1 VSTTATTSPAPN
13 RPAPPDK
20 PAGSSFNLNSVLVE
34 GRALIALI
42 VIIAIFGLLSDNYL
56 TAGNIVTIIKQ
67 VAFNAI
73 VALGML
79 LVILNGGIDLSVGS
93 TVGLTGAVAGN
104 LFRGVNLPLT
114 ELIMYPTVWVI
125 VIVAVAV
132 GMFVGW
138 LNGLL
143 IARLNLAPFIVTL
156 GMLYVARGLTQ
167 VLLNGQN
174 ITNELSGQPYLGN
187 TGFFDVF
194 ASRPLGL
201 PISAWVMILLA
212 VVFSLL
218 LTRTPFGRWLY
229 ATGSNERAAQLSG
242 VPVKR
247 VQSRIYVLSGMC
259 AGIVGILQVANI
271 SSSTADL
278 GQFYE
283 LNAIAAVVIGGAALS
298 GGRGTVRG
306 TIIGAFVIGFL
317 ANGLV
322 IVGVS
327 PFWQQVIT
335 GAVIILAV
343 AIDQIQQIV
352 QRRRNARRAE
362 ASARAAK
369 TARATAESS
378 VLCTT
383 RPNPFGPSPRGTPC
397 PIVRRSANG
406 CWRRCSPAHWL

>member
-1 VSTTATTSPAPN
+1 VSTTTTTPAPAGAG
-13 RPAPPDK
+13 PASSTK
-20 PAGSSFNLNSVLVE
+20 PSARSLNLNAVLVE
-34 GRALIALI
+34 GRALIALVI
-42 VIIAIFGLLSDNYL
+42 IIAIFAVMSDNYL
-56 TAGNIVTIIKQ
+56 TAGNLTTITKQ

-79 LVILNGGIDLSVGS
+79 VVILNGGIDLSVGS

-104 LFRGVNLPLT
+104 LFRGLDLPLT
-114 ELIMYPTVWVI
+114 EAIMFPKVWVI
-125 VIVAVAV
+125 VLIAV
-132 GMFVGW
+132 GVGMLVGW

-143 IARLNLAPFIVTL
+143 ISRLNLAPFIVTL
-156 GMLYVARGLTQ
+156 GMLYVARGLTE

-174 ITNELSGQPYLGN
+174 ITNELSGEEALGN
-187 TGFFDVF
+187 TGFFETF

-201 PISAWVMILLA
+201 PISAWVMIIFAIL
-212 VVFSLL
+212 FSIL

-247 VQSRIYVLSGMC
+247 VQTRIYVLAGLC
-259 AGIVGILQVANI
+259 AGVVGVLQVANI

-327 PFWQQVIT
+327 PFWQKVIT

-343 AIDQIQQIV
+343 AVDQIQQII
-352 QRRRNARRAE
+352 QKRRVARKAVANAKQANRQ
-362 ASARAAK
+362 
-369 TARATAESS
+369 
-378 VLCTT
+378 
-383 RPNPFGPSPRGTPC
+383 SPTPTG
-397 PIVRRSANG
+397 AN
-406 CWRRCSPAHWL
+406 A

>member
-1 VSTTATTSPAPN
+1 MSTTTRSTAPTG
-13 RPAPPDK
+13 AK
-20 PAGSSFNLNSVLVE
+20 PASSGSSSARALNLNAILVE
-34 GRALIALI
+34 GRALIALVI
-42 VIIAIFGLLSDNYL
+42 IIAIFAAMSDNYL
-56 TAGNIVTIIKQ
+56 TAGNLTTIIKQ

-73 VALGML
+73 IALGML
-79 LVILNGGIDLSVGS
+79 MVILNGGIDLSVGS

-104 LFRGVNLPLT
+104 LFRGLDLPFT
-114 ELIMYPTVWVI
+114 QAIMFPKVWVI
-125 VIVAVAV
+125 VIIAVAI
-132 GMFVGW
+132 GMLVGW

-156 GMLYVARGLTQ
+156 GMLYVARGLTE

-174 ITNELSGQPYLGN
+174 ITNELRGQEALGN

-201 PISAWVMILLA
+201 PISAWAMIVIA
-212 VVFSLL
+212 VIFSIV

-229 ATGSNERAAQLSG
+229 ATGSNERAAHLSG

-247 VQSRIYVLSGMC
+247 VQTRIYVLAGLC

-271 SSSTADL
+271 SSATADL
-278 GQFYE
+278 GEFYE

-327 PFWQQVIT
+327 PFWQKVIT

-343 AIDQIQQIV
+343 AVDQIQQII
-352 QRRRNARRAE
+352 QRQRNARRAVL
-362 ASARAAK
+362 AAQGNRTASSSAR
-369 TARATAESS
+369 T
-378 VLCTT
+378 
-383 RPNPFGPSPRGTPC
+383 G
-397 PIVRRSANG
+397 
-406 CWRRCSPAHWL
+406 

>member
-1 VSTTATTSPAPN
+1 VSTTTTAPAPAGPSPEATSPG
-13 RPAPPDK
+13 R
-20 PAGSSFNLNSVLVE
+20 SINLNSLLVE
-34 GRALIALI
+34 GRALIALVI
-42 VIIAIFGLLSDNYL
+42 IIAIFALLSDNYL
-56 TAGNIVTIIKQ
+56 TAGNLTTITKQ

-73 VALGML
+73 IALGML

-104 LFRGVNLPLT
+104 LFRGLDLPLT
-114 ELIMYPTVWVI
+114 EAIMFPKVWVI
-125 VIVAVAV
+125 VIIAVAV
-132 GMFVGW
+132 GMLVGW
-138 LNGLL
+138 VNGLL

-167 VLLNGQN
+167 VILNGQN
-174 ITNELSGQPYLGN
+174 ITNELTGEAALGN
-187 TGFFDVF
+187 TGFFTVF

-201 PISAWVMILLA
+201 PISAWVMIAFA
-212 VVFSLL
+212 VVFSIV

-242 VPVKR
+242 VPVKK
-247 VQSRIYVLSGMC
+247 VQTRIYVLSGLC
-259 AGIVGILQVANI
+259 AGVVGVLQVANI
-271 SSSTADL
+271 SSATADL

-327 PFWQQVIT
+327 PFWQTVIT

-343 AIDQIQQIV
+343 AVDQIQQIA
-352 QRRRNARRAE
+352 QRRRNARRA
-362 ASARAAK
+362 AAN
-369 TARATAESS
+369 
-378 VLCTT
+378 V
-383 RPNPFGPSPRGTPC
+383 
-397 PIVRRSANG
+397 RSASQQSASSTG
-406 CWRRCSPAHWL
+406 

>member
-1 VSTTATTSPAPN
+1 MSTTTTAPAPSGAG
-13 RPAPPDK
+13 PTASAAAP
-20 PAGSSFNLNSVLVE
+20 GRSFNLNAVLIE
-34 GRALIALI
+34 GRALIAL
-42 VIIAIFGLLSDNYL
+42 VIIVAIFAVLSDNYL
-56 TAGNIVTIIKQ
+56 TTGNLTTITKQ

-79 LVILNGGIDLSVGS
+79 MVILNGGIDLSVGS
-93 TVGLTGAVAGN
+93 TVGLTAAVAGN
-104 LFRGVNLPLT
+104 LFRGLNLPLT
-114 ELIMYPTVWVI
+114 EAIMFPKVWVI
-125 VIVAVAV
+125 VVLSVGV
-132 GMFVGW
+132 GMLVGW
-138 LNGLL
+138 LNGWL

-187 TGFFDVF
+187 TGFFEVF

-201 PISAWVMILLA
+201 PISAWVMIILA

-247 VQSRIYVLSGMC
+247 VQTRIYVISGFC
-259 AGIVGILQVANI
+259 AGVVGILQMANI

-343 AIDQIQQIV
+343 AVDQIQQII
-352 QRRRNARRAE
+352 QRRRSARRAV
-362 ASARAAK
+362 ANARAASRD
-369 TARATAESS
+369 ANPPAAT
-378 VLCTT
+378 
-383 RPNPFGPSPRGTPC
+383 
-397 PIVRRSANG
+397 
-406 CWRRCSPAHWL
+406 PA

>member
-1 VSTTATTSPAPN
+1 MTDTTTTPAP
-13 RPAPPDK
+13 AK
-20 PAGSSFNLNSVLVE
+20 TPAGRVPTASRFNVSSLLVE

-42 VIIAIFGLLSDNYL
+42 IIIVFFAILSSNYL
-56 TAGNIVTIIKQ
+56 TTANLTTITKQ

-73 VALGML
+73 IALGML

-104 LFRGVNLPLT
+104 LFRGLDLPLSKA
-114 ELIMYPTVWVI
+114 IMFPKVWVI
-125 VIVAVAV
+125 VILSLGV
-132 GMFVGW
+132 GMLIGW

-167 VLLNGQN
+167 VFLNGQN
-174 ITNELSGQPYLGN
+174 ITDELRGQPALGN
-187 TGFFDVF
+187 TGFLDTF

-201 PISAWVMILLA
+201 PLAAWVMIVLA
-212 VVFSLL
+212 VEFSIL

-229 ATGSNERAAQLSG
+229 ATGSNSRAAELSG

-247 VQSRIYVLSGMC
+247 VQTRIYVLSGLC
-259 AGIVGILQVANI
+259 AAVVGILQIANI

-322 IVGVS
+322 IIGVS
-327 PFWQQVIT
+327 PFWQQVVT

-343 AIDQIQQIV
+343 AVDQIQQIA
-352 QRRRNARRAE
+352 QRRRGARKAV
-362 ASARAAK
+362 ASVAQTRAA
-369 TARATAESS
+369 
-378 VLCTT
+378 
-383 RPNPFGPSPRGTPC
+383 TPT
-397 PIVRRSANG
+397 S
-406 CWRRCSPAHWL
+406 

>member
-1 VSTTATTSPAPN
+1 VSTTTATPAPSGTGQT
-13 RPAPPDK
+13 RSASTPAR
-20 PAGSSFNLNSVLVE
+20 SFNLNAILIE
-34 GRALIALI
+34 GRALIAL
-42 VIIAIFGLLSDNYL
+42 VIIVAIFAFLSDNYL
-56 TAGNIVTIIKQ
+56 TTGNLTTITKQ

-79 LVILNGGIDLSVGS
+79 MVILNGGIDLSVGS
-93 TVGLTGAVAGN
+93 TVGLTAAVAGN
-104 LFRGVNLPLT
+104 LFRGLNLPLT
-114 ELIMYPTVWVI
+114 EAVMFPKVWVI
-125 VIVAVAV
+125 VILAVAV
-132 GMFVGW
+132 GMLVG
-138 LNGLL
+138 LVNGLL

-187 TGFFDVF
+187 TGFFEVF

-201 PISAWVMILLA
+201 PISAWVMIILA
-212 VVFSLL
+212 VFFSIL

-247 VQSRIYVLSGMC
+247 VQTRIYVISGFC
-259 AGIVGILQVANI
+259 AALVGILQMANI

-343 AIDQIQQIV
+343 AVDQIQQII
-352 QRRRNARRAE
+352 QRRRSARRAVSN
-362 ASARAAK
+362 AKAAGRDDAPSVPTSA
-369 TARATAESS
+369 
-378 VLCTT
+378 
-383 RPNPFGPSPRGTPC
+383 
-397 PIVRRSANG
+397 
-406 CWRRCSPAHWL
+406 

>member
-1 VSTTATTSPAPN
+1 MTTATTTPAP
-13 RPAPPDK
+13 AA
-20 PAGSSFNLNSVLVE
+20 AGPEPTGKAAGRSFNLNAVLVE
-34 GRALIALI
+34 GRALIALLI
-42 VIIAIFGLLSDNYL
+42 IIAIFAALSDNYL
-56 TAGNIVTIIKQ
+56 STGNLTTITKQ

-93 TVGLTGAVAGN
+93 TVGLTAAVAGN
-104 LFRGVNLPLT
+104 LFRGLDLPLSQA
-114 ELIMYPTVWVI
+114 IMFPQVWVI
-125 VIVAVAV
+125 VVVAVAV
-132 GMFVGW
+132 GMLVGW
-138 LNGLL
+138 VNGLL

-156 GMLYVARGLTQ
+156 GMLYVARGLTE

-174 ITNELSGQPYLGN
+174 ITNELSGQPYLNN
-187 TGFFDVF
+187 TGFFTVF

-201 PISAWVMILLA
+201 PISAWVMILFA
-212 VVFSLL
+212 VVFSIV

-247 VQSRIYVLSGMC
+247 VQTRIYVLSGLC
-259 AGIVGILQVANI
+259 AGVVGILQMANI

-278 GQFYE
+278 GTFYE

-327 PFWQQVIT
+327 PFWQKVIT

-343 AIDQIQQIV
+343 AVDQIQQIV
-352 QRRRNARRAE
+352 QKRRNARRAV
-362 ASARAAK
+362 AAVRSGAAPK
-369 TARATAESS
+369 TA
-378 VLCTT
+378 
-383 RPNPFGPSPRGTPC
+383 
-397 PIVRRSANG
+397 
-406 CWRRCSPAHWL
+406 

>member
-1 VSTTATTSPAPN
+1 MTTTTPAPAGAG
-13 RPAPPDK
+13 PATAAKAP
-20 PAGSSFNLNSVLVE
+20 GRTFNLNAVLVE
-34 GRALIALI
+34 GRALIALVI
-42 VIIAIFGLLSDNYL
+42 IIAIFAILSDNYL
-56 TAGNIVTIIKQ
+56 STGNLTTITKQ

-73 VALGML
+73 VAIGML

-104 LFRGVNLPLT
+104 LFRGVQLPFT
-114 ELIMYPTVWVI
+114 DTTMFPKVWVI
-125 VIVAVAV
+125 VIISIGIGMLV
-132 GMFVGW
+132 GLV
-138 LNGLL
+138 NGLL
-143 IARLNLAPFIVTL
+143 ISRLNLAPFIVTL
-156 GMLYVARGLTQ
+156 GMLYVARGLTE
-167 VLLNGQN
+167 VILNGQN
-174 ITNELSGQPYLGN
+174 ITNELSGQPGLGN

-201 PISAWVMILLA
+201 PLSAWVMIVFA
-212 VVFSLL
+212 VVFSVV

-247 VQSRIYVLSGMC
+247 VQTRIYVLSGLC
-259 AGIVGILQVANI
+259 AGVVGVLQVANI

-298 GGRGTVRG
+298 GGRGTIRG

-327 PFWQQVIT
+327 PFWQKVIT

-343 AIDQIQQIV
+343 AVDQIQQIV
-352 QRRRNARRAE
+352 QRRRGARRAV
-362 ASARAAK
+362 ASAKVADRKPPTPAG
-369 TARATAESS
+369 
-378 VLCTT
+378 V
-383 RPNPFGPSPRGTPC
+383 GSPT
-397 PIVRRSANG
+397 
-406 CWRRCSPAHWL
+406 

>member
-1 VSTTATTSPAPN
+1 MNTDTITTSEKSSTAV
-13 RPAPPDK
+13 
-20 PAGSSFNLNSVLVE
+20 AGHGAARSFNINAVLME
-34 GRALIALI
+34 GRALIAL
-42 VIIAIFGLLSDNYL
+42 VIIVAIFAALSDNYL
-56 TAGNIVTIIKQ
+56 TTGNLTTITKQ

-104 LFRGVNLPLT
+104 LFRGLDMPFT
-114 ELIMYPTVWVI
+114 QMIMFPKVWVI
-125 VIVAVAV
+125 VLIAVAV

-167 VLLNGQN
+167 VFLDGQN
-174 ITNELSGQPYLGN
+174 ITNELRGQEGLGN
-187 TGFFDVF
+187 TGFFDTF
-194 ASRPLGL
+194 ASSPLGL
-201 PISAWVMILLA
+201 PISAWVMTLLA
-212 VVFSLL
+212 IAFSLL

-229 ATGSNERAAQLSG
+229 ASGSNERAAQLSG

-247 VQSRIYVLSGMC
+247 VQTRIYVLSGMC
-259 AGIVGILQVANI
+259 AGLVGVLQVANI

-335 GAVIILAV
+335 GGVIILAV
-343 AIDQIQQIV
+343 AVDQVQQMIQK
-352 QRRRNARRAE
+352 QRSARRAVANARLANQPRE
-362 ASARAAK
+362 SDSVTEPSA
-369 TARATAESS
+369 
-378 VLCTT
+378 
-383 RPNPFGPSPRGTPC
+383 
-397 PIVRRSANG
+397 
-406 CWRRCSPAHWL
+406 

>member
-1 VSTTATTSPAPN
+1 MSTTTTTPAPAGAG
-13 RPAPPDK
+13 PAAAAKSP
-20 PAGSSFNLNSVLVE
+20 GRSLNLNAVLVE

-42 VIIAIFGLLSDNYL
+42 IIIAIFALLSDNYL
-56 TAGNIVTIIKQ
+56 TAGNLTTITKQ

-73 VALGML
+73 IALGML
-79 LVILNGGIDLSVGS
+79 MVILNGGIDLSVGS
-93 TVGLTGAVAGN
+93 AVGLTGAVAGN
-104 LFRGVNLPLT
+104 LFRGVDLPLT
-114 ELIMYPTVWVI
+114 DAVMFPKLWVI
-125 VIVAVAV
+125 VILSVAV
-132 GMFVGW
+132 GMLVGW

-174 ITNELSGQPYLGN
+174 ITNELSGDPVLGN
-187 TGFFDVF
+187 TGFFTIF

-201 PISAWVMILLA
+201 PLSAWVMILFA
-212 VVFSLL
+212 VVFSII

-247 VQSRIYVLSGMC
+247 VQTRIYVLSGLC
-259 AGIVGILQVANI
+259 AGVVGILQVANI

-298 GGRGTVRG
+298 GGRGSVRG

-343 AIDQIQQIV
+343 AVDQIQQIV
-352 QRRRNARRAE
+352 QRRRNARRAVANARQANRE
-362 ASARAAK
+362 SAAAS
-369 TARATAESS
+369 
-378 VLCTT
+378 
-383 RPNPFGPSPRGTPC
+383 G
-397 PIVRRSANG
+397 
-406 CWRRCSPAHWL
+406 

>member
-1 VSTTATTSPAPN
+1 MSASTTTAPDTTETPKASN
-13 RPAPPDK
+13 
-20 PAGSSFNLNSVLVE
+20 GSGRSFNLNAVLME
-34 GRALIALI
+34 GRALIALLII
-42 VIIAIFGLLSDNYL
+42 VTIFAVLSDNYL
-56 TAGNIVTIIKQ
+56 TTGNLTTITKQ

-104 LFRGVNLPLT
+104 LFKGLDLPLT
-114 ELIMYPTVWVI
+114 QAIMFPKVWVI
-125 VIVAVAV
+125 VLIAV
-132 GMFVGW
+132 GVGMLVGW

-156 GMLYVARGLTQ
+156 GMLYVARGLTE

-174 ITNELSGQPYLGN
+174 ITNELRGQPGLGN
-187 TGFFDVF
+187 TGFFTVF
-194 ASRPLGL
+194 ASKPLGL
-201 PISAWVMILLA
+201 PISAWVMIVLA
-212 VVFSLL
+212 VIFSLL

-229 ATGSNERAAQLSG
+229 ASGSNERAAQLSG
-242 VPVKR
+242 VPVKK
-247 VQSRIYVLSGMC
+247 VQTRIYVLSGLC
-259 AGIVGILQVANI
+259 AGIVGVLQVANI
-271 SSSTADL
+271 SSATADL

-327 PFWQQVIT
+327 PFWQKVIT

-343 AIDQIQQIV
+343 AVDQIQQMIQT
-352 QRRRNARRAE
+352 QRSARRAV
-362 ASARAAK
+362 ANAK
-369 TARATAESS
+369 LANTSGSS
-378 VLCTT
+378 DQPTGSV
-383 RPNPFGPSPRGTPC
+383 
-397 PIVRRSANG
+397 A
-406 CWRRCSPAHWL
+406 

>member
-1 VSTTATTSPAPN
+1 MSTTTAPPAPAGA
-13 RPAPPDK
+13 PAK
-20 PAGSSFNLNSVLVE
+20 AGPGGGINLNALLVE

-42 VIIAIFGLLSDNYL
+42 LIIAIFAILSDNYL
-56 TAGNIVTIIKQ
+56 STGNLTTITKQ

-93 TVGLTGAVAGN
+93 TVGLTGAIAGN
-104 LFRGVNLPLT
+104 LFRGVTIPFT
-114 ELIMYPTVWVI
+114 DTTMFPSVWVI
-125 VIVAVAV
+125 VVISIGVAMLV
-132 GMFVGW
+132 G
-138 LNGLL
+138 LANGLL
-143 IARLNLAPFIVTL
+143 IAKLNLAPFIVTL
-156 GMLYVARGLTQ
+156 GMLYVARGLTE

-174 ITNELSGQPYLGN
+174 ITNELSGQEGLGN
-187 TGFFDVF
+187 TGFFSAF

-201 PISAWVMILLA
+201 PISAWVMVLLA
-212 VVFSLL
+212 IVASIL

-247 VQSRIYVLSGMC
+247 VQIRIYVISAFC
-259 AGIVGILQVANI
+259 AGVVGVLQVANI

-278 GQFYE
+278 GTFYE

-327 PFWQQVIT
+327 PFWQKVIT

-343 AIDQIQQIV
+343 AVDQIQQIV
-352 QRRRNARRAE
+352 QRRRLARRATIN
-362 ASARAAK
+362 ARAASQ
-369 TARATAESS
+369 ARDTVSS
-378 VLCTT
+378 GA
-383 RPNPFGPSPRGTPC
+383 RPTGGPPS
-397 PIVRRSANG
+397 
-406 CWRRCSPAHWL
+406 

>member
-1 VSTTATTSPAPN
+1 MSTTTT
-13 RPAPPDK
+13 RPAP
-20 PAGSSFNLNSVLVE
+20 AGAAPGPKGTPRARSINLNSILVE

-42 VIIAIFGLLSDNYL
+42 LIIAIFAVLSDNYL
-56 TAGNIVTIIKQ
+56 STGNLTTITKQ

-93 TVGLTGAVAGN
+93 IVGLTGAVAGN
-104 LFRGVNLPLT
+104 LFRGVTIPFT
-114 ELIMYPTVWVI
+114 DTTMFPSVWVVV
-125 VIVAVAV
+125 VIAIGVSMLV
-132 GMFVGW
+132 G
-138 LNGLL
+138 LANGLL
-143 IARLNLAPFIVTL
+143 IAKLNLAPFIVTL
-156 GMLYVARGLTQ
+156 GMLYVARGLTE

-174 ITNELSGQPYLGN
+174 ITNELSGQESLGN

-201 PISAWVMILLA
+201 PISAWVMILFA
-212 VVFSLL
+212 IAMSILL
-218 LTRTPFGRWLY
+218 NRTPFGRWLY

-247 VQSRIYVLSGMC
+247 VQIRIYVISGLC
-259 AGIVGILQVANI
+259 AGVVGILQVANI

-278 GQFYE
+278 GTFYE

-327 PFWQQVIT
+327 PFWQKVIT

-343 AIDQIQQIV
+343 AVDQIQQIV
-352 QRRRNARRAE
+352 QRRRLARRATIN
-362 ASARAAK
+362 ARAA
-369 TARATAESS
+369 AESKAS
-378 VLCTT
+378 A
-383 RPNPFGPSPRGTPC
+383 GTP
-397 PIVRRSANG
+397 PPS
-406 CWRRCSPAHWL
+406 SPPD

>member
-1 VSTTATTSPAPN
+1 MSTTTAPA
-13 RPAPPDK
+13 A
-20 PAGSSFNLNSVLVE
+20 PAGAGPTPGGSTPARSFNLNAVLIE
-34 GRALIALI
+34 GRALIAL
-42 VIIAIFGLLSDNYL
+42 VIIVAIFAIMSDNYL
-56 TAGNIVTIIKQ
+56 TTGNLTTITKQ

-79 LVILNGGIDLSVGS
+79 MVILNGGIDLSVGS
-93 TVGLTGAVAGN
+93 TVGLTAAVAGN
-104 LFRGVNLPLT
+104 LFRGLDLPLSQA
-114 ELIMYPTVWVI
+114 IMFPQVWVI
-125 VIVAVAV
+125 VVLSVAV
-132 GMFVGW
+132 GMLVGYV
-138 LNGLL
+138 NGLL
-143 IARLNLAPFIVTL
+143 IAKLNLAPFIVTL

-201 PISAWVMILLA
+201 PISAWVMIILA

-247 VQSRIYVLSGMC
+247 VQTRIYVISGFC
-259 AGIVGILQVANI
+259 AGVVGILQMANI

-343 AIDQIQQIV
+343 AVDQIQQII
-352 QRRRNARRAE
+352 QRRRSARRAV
-362 ASARAAK
+362 ANAKAA
-369 TARATAESS
+369 
-378 VLCTT
+378 
-383 RPNPFGPSPRGTPC
+383 NRGTTP
-397 PIVRRSANG
+397 PTA
-406 CWRRCSPAHWL
+406 SPA

>member
-1 VSTTATTSPAPN
+1 MSTNTTATAEKSDALPGN
-13 RPAPPDK
+13 G
-20 PAGSSFNLNSVLVE
+20 GSGRSFNINAVLME
-34 GRALIALI
+34 GRALIAL
-42 VIIAIFGLLSDNYL
+42 VIIVVIFAALSDNYL
-56 TAGNIVTIIKQ
+56 TAGNLTTITKQ

-104 LFRGVNLPLT
+104 LFRGLDMPFT
-114 ELIMYPTVWVI
+114 QAIMFPKVWVI
-125 VIVAVAV
+125 VVIAVAV
-132 GMFVGW
+132 GMLVGW

-167 VLLNGQN
+167 VFLNGQN
-174 ITNELSGQPYLGN
+174 ITNELRGQEGLGN
-187 TGFFDVF
+187 TGFFDTF
-194 ASRPLGL
+194 ASSPLGL
-201 PISAWVMILLA
+201 PISAWVMIVLAILL
-212 VVFSLL
+212 SLL

-247 VQSRIYVLSGMC
+247 VQTRIYVISGLC
-259 AGIVGILQVANI
+259 AGLVGVLQVANI

-343 AIDQIQQIV
+343 AVDQIQQMIQK
-352 QRRRNARRAE
+352 QRSARRAVANARLANE
-362 ASARAAK
+362 PHESAAPQEP
-369 TARATAESS
+369 T
-378 VLCTT
+378 
-383 RPNPFGPSPRGTPC
+383 G
-397 PIVRRSANG
+397 
-406 CWRRCSPAHWL
+406 